1 MNRIAKGGV
10 AMLLVATVLLG
21 SLAAAL
27 ADEPQPEIYIPK
39 MRHDFGDVYEQQ
51 TFEYSFVVRNKGKDR
66 HTARCPQQRADDRN
80 SKETSSHGQECTTG
94 TGLRQTP
101 GRCEGAGC
109 GEKDL

>member
-51 TFEYSFVVRNKGKDR
+51 TFEYSFVVRNKGK
-66 HTARCPQQRADDRN
+66 ADLIIE
-80 SKETSSHGQECTTG
+80 SVK
-94 TGLRQTP
+94 P
-101 GRCEGAGC
+101 G
-109 GEKDL
+109 